1 MGNKISKKEKARR
14 EAEAKQK
21 AEKKD
26 RRSFIFMC
34 VAMLFAMWL
43 VGYLINGMEL
53 KSLPQEKAVASIE
66 IQDHRLTEEV
76 KVLTDEESIK
86 NACSAVDI
94 LRVKYNAAEMTEAPE
109 FTVVFQLEDGSSQ
122 QLQVN
127 ETTLLWNGEAHPV
140 KQRHYKMFRDVVESI
155 FFSEYLSAE
164 QAADET

>member
-34 VAMLFAMWL
+34 VAMLAVMWL
-43 VGYLINGMEL
+43 VGYLINGMEI

-86 NACSAVDI
+86 NGLQCSG
-94 LRVKYNAAEMTEAPE
+94 Y
-109 FTVVFQLEDGSSQ
+109 
-122 QLQVN
+122 
-127 ETTLLWNGEAHPV
+127 
-140 KQRHYKMFRDVVESI
+140 
-155 FFSEYLSAE
+155 SARE
-164 QAADET
+164 I